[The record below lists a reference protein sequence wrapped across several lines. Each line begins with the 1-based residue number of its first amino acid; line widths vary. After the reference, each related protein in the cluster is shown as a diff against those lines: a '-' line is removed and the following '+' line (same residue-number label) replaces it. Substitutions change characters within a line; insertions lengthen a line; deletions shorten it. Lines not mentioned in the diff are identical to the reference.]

1 MRAPDRGCDAGGRQ
15 SPGESPRAYL
25 AFLSSRDVD
34 RLDSD
39 EDYFAEIS
47 GIAAVPS
54 FAGFHYLDDGVEEG
68 FTAPETQRRA
78 YAALKRLFPG
88 KLVLHPLRLDLAS
101 DPSYLDD
108 YFRPEFTDLVVPYFY
123 PVGRTLLGVYS
134 YGDDWDTVL
143 SSLLAGLRD
152 RMPPRKGVLPVLQG
166 FQQEG
171 FAVQEEGF
179 PRRQMDAYA
188 ALWPGVRN
196 VAAFAWFDVFAKA
209 IPLSGMARS
218 PALQSGFRRLFES
231 LAGDDAPDPERDERK
246 RPPARTVLTTSSG
259 AAAAP

>member
-1 MRAPDRGCDAGGRQ
+1 M
-15 SPGESPRAYL
+15 
-25 AFLSSRDVD
+25 D

-39 EDYFAEIS
+39 EDYFAQIS
-47 GIAAVPS
+47 AIAAVPS

-68 FTAPETQRRA
+68 FTAPQIQGRA

-88 KLVLHPLRLDLAS
+88 KLVLYPLRLDLAS
-101 DPSYLDD
+101 DPSWLDD

-123 PVGRTLLGVYS
+123 PVGRTPLGVYS
-134 YGDDWDTVL
+134 YGDDWDAVL

-196 VAAFAWFDVFAKA
+196 VAAFAWFDVFANA

-259 AAAAP
+259 AADAP